1 MAFEMYREAVNLH
14 APDAR
19 RNDDSPVTAADRMP
33 SGLSSNQ
40 KAERTM
46 TYIGEPDYRHG
57 SPQSLG
63 ILITNLG
70 TPDAP
75 TPAALKRYLKE
86 FLWDPRVVEASRPLW
101 WLLLNGLILNTR
113 PRKSAAKYAQIW
125 GEDGSPLLTT
135 TRAQGAAVAERMA
148 ERLPGPVKVAV
159 AMRYGNPSIRAGL
172 EELRRAGARRI
183 LVLPL
188 YPQYAA
194 STTGSTFDAVT
205 QEVSR
210 WRWVPELRFV
220 MGYHGDPAY
229 IQAVS
234 DSIREHWQ
242 ANGQGERLL
251 FSFHG
256 IPRDY
261 LDQGDPYHCYC
272 QTSARLVAENLG
284 LAEHQ
289 WQVAFQSRFG
299 RQQWLTPY
307 TSETISGLP
316 GQGVKSLDVVC
327 PGFSADCL
335 ETLEEIADESRE
347 AFLEAGGERFSYI
360 PSLNTRRDHTDALA
374 DLILRHIQGWPEAE
388 TNYDYKARREAGERA
403 RERAMALGA
412 KN

>member
-1 MAFEMYREAVNLH
+1 
-14 APDAR
+14 
-19 RNDDSPVTAADRMP
+19 
-33 SGLSSNQ
+33 
-40 KAERTM
+40 M

-57 SPQSLG
+57 SLHGLG
-63 ILITNLG
+63 VLITNLG

-75 TPAALKRYLKE
+75 TPSALRRYLKE
-86 FLWDPRVVEASRPLW
+86 FLWDERVVEAPRPLW

-113 PRKSAAKYAQIW
+113 PRQSAAKYARIW
-125 GEDGSPLLTT
+125 GKDGSPLLTIT
-135 TRAQGAAVAERMA
+135 QAQGKAVAQRVA
-148 ERLPGPVKVAV
+148 ARLHGPVKVVV

-205 QEVSR
+205 RALSA
-210 WRWVPELRFV
+210 WRWVPETRFI
-220 MGYHGDPAY
+220 MGYHDDGAY
-229 IQAVS
+229 LDAVAA
-234 DSIREHWQ
+234 SIREHW
-242 ANGQGERLL
+242 ATHGQGERLL

-272 QTSARLVAENLG
+272 QTTARLVAERLE
-284 LAEHQ
+284 LPEDR
-289 WQVAFQSRFG
+289 WLVSFQSRFG
-299 RQQWLTPY
+299 KAQWLTPY
-307 TSETISGLP
+307 TLETIVGLP

-347 AFLEAGGERFSYI
+347 AFIEAGGERFSYI
-360 PSLNTRRDHTDALA
+360 PSLNARQDHADALA
-374 DLILRHIQGWPEAE
+374 DLICRHAQGWPEADE
-388 TNYDYKARREAGERA
+388 HYDREAQREAGELARVRA
-403 RERAMALGA
+403 LAMGA
-412 KN
+412 KH